1 MTRKIWLGALVA
13 AGVVI
18 FAILFWRIRQ
28 SPENEVLKIGAIL
41 PMTGRLAVMG
51 EVEKNAMLL
60 AQEDFNAGQTGKKI
74 EIIFEDGKGN
84 PAEAVSAARKLLDL
98 DKVDI
103 LLTSTTGAT
112 LAVQPIATQ
121 QKVNLIAFCMDP
133 DVAKSSEYVIRYYE
147 GIENEAD
154 AITKYFI
161 SRPTE
166 NKKVGILYATVP
178 VWEKVVNQ
186 IFLPFFASQQ
196 IPVAFK
202 ESYALNEKDFNT
214 LVVKMKASGID
225 HLILL
230 GYGFEYQGIFKPLAD
245 YQMLDKLQ
253 IIGGWGFLYTNL
265 EPKFV
270 EGILVAGPE
279 YVSKSRQLG
288 GSFLEKYFGKYG
300 GHPNFDAAFA
310 YNAITS
316 IATYVSKQDAAQPIK
331 RLYAG
336 KGNLSGVVGEYHFS
350 PDGEMIV
357 KTGIGRFNNGLIV
370 SPGDK

>member
-1 MTRKIWLGALVA
+1 MSKKSWLMALV
-13 AGVVI
+13 VVGI
-18 FAILFWRIRQ
+18 ATFTILFWRLGQ
-28 SPENEVLKIGAIL
+28 SPKDEAMKIGAIL

-60 AQEDFNAGQTGKKI
+60 AQEDANAGEAGKKI

-147 GIENEAD
+147 GIESEAE
-154 AITKYFI
+154 AITSYFV
-161 SRPTE
+161 SKS
-166 NKKVGILYATVP
+166 NKVKKVGILYATVP

-186 IFLPFFASQQ
+186 IFLPFFASQK
-196 IPVAFK
+196 IPVGYN
-202 ESYALNEKDFNT
+202 ESYALTEKDFNT

-245 YQMLDKLQ
+245 YRMLDKLQ
-253 IIGGWGFLYTNL
+253 IIGGWGFLYTSL
-265 EPKFV
+265 DPKLV

-279 YVSKSRQLG
+279 YVSRNRELG
-288 GSFLEKYFGKYG
+288 GSFFDRYFNKYG
-300 GHPNFDAAFA
+300 SYPNFDAAFA
-310 YNAITS
+310 YNAIVS
-316 IATYVSKQDAAQPIK
+316 IAKNIGKQDVAQPIK

-336 KGNLSGVVGEYHFS
+336 KGNLVGVVGEYHFS
-350 PDGEMIV
+350 TDGEMIV
-357 KTGIGRFNNGLIV
+357 KTGIGRFNNGQIV
-370 SPGDK
+370 SFEDK